1 MSRPHLYRPL
11 LNRPVPSRRSRTGNA
26 TGAALPEIRRVRRVI
41 DLRRTEEVRYARMVT
56 TLRVLVRVA
65 FVAALAGLLLP
76 DPVGPAASAVAVTV
90 VVAAPLLRVAWL
102 AVRWY
107 VRGDRRY
114 AAVAAALLVVV
125 GAGSVVALVTR

>member
-1 MSRPHLYRPL
+1 MTRSVLG
-11 LNRPVPSRRSRTGNA
+11 RPV
-26 TGAALPEIRRVRRVI
+26 L
-41 DLRRTEEVRYARMVT
+41 DLRRSGPFRYARMSAM
-56 TLRVLVRVA
+56 LRFLTRAA

-76 DPVGPAASAVAVTV
+76 HPVGPAASAVAVGI

-107 VRGDRRY
+107 LRGDRRY
-114 AAVAAALLVVV
+114 AAVAAGLLLVV